1 MSNGLQPL
9 IRKLIPRSVRN
20 WLRSPTRSLRW
31 LFEEIECRLGHHR
44 TIELRQNWSLKLD
57 PAAYRVFLAGQL
69 DDPVQAGELD
79 EFIATC
85 SGGMVLFDVGAHFG
99 VFSLATIHYGGSD
112 ARALAVEP
120 STSACRVL
128 EKQAKLNGVAD
139 RITAVH
145 AAAGS
150 SSGWVNMLA
159 TGVIADGYLVPA
171 DSDRPVADLTRVRS
185 VTVDELVR
193 ETSLQ
198 PTHLKIDVEGQEA
211 AVLRGAHELLS
222 SNAAPLVFI
231 ELHNDIVR
239 ERGDD
244 PSESLNLL
252 QEYGYDDLSL
262 AGRQVSQKDLL
273 HLPLVRVVARK
284 RA

>member
-1 MSNGLQPL
+1 MG
-9 IRKLIPRSVRN
+9 R
-20 WLRSPTRSLRW
+20 
-31 LFEEIECRLGHHR
+31 HR
-44 TIELRQNWSLKLD
+44 TIELRQDWSLKLD
-57 PAAYRVFLAGQL
+57 PAAYRVFSAGQL
-69 DDPVQAGELD
+69 DDPVQAAELD

-85 SGGMVLFDVGAHFG
+85 SDGMVLFDVGAHFG
-99 VFSLATIHYGGSD
+99 VFSLATIHYGGSN

-128 EKQAKLNGVAD
+128 NNQAKLNGIAD
-139 RITAVH
+139 QITVVR
-145 AAAGS
+145 AAAGN
-150 SSGWVNMLA
+150 SSGWINMLA

-171 DSDRPVADLTRVRS
+171 DGNRPAADLTRVRS

-193 ETSLQ
+193 ETSLH
-198 PTHLKIDVEGQEA
+198 PTHLKVDVEGQEA

-222 SNAAPLVFI
+222 SNATPLVFI

-252 QEYGYDDLSL
+252 QSYGYGDLSI

-273 HLPLVRVVARK
+273 IEPLVRAVVRK
-284 RA
+284 RP